1 MSAGRVATEVA
12 EAEPLADAPPSR
24 TRRRAGRRISYALMA
39 VVLGVALFIGT
50 RPAHH
55 PSPEQR
61 ALALE
66 QTIKC
71 PVCRGQSV
79 AESESVAANAIRTE
93 VARRIA
99 TGESDSEIRTYFA
112 QTLGDDILL
121 RPPASGFGGLVW
133 ILPIAGLVAAGCGLG
148 YAFWRWRRWSTE

>member
-1 MSAGRVATEVA
+1 MSGVV
-12 EAEPLADAPPSR
+12 EAEPVAARRPSSAR
-24 TRRRAGRRISYALMA
+24 ARRRVSYVLMF

-50 RPAHH
+50 RPERHAT
-55 PSPEQR
+55 PDAR

-79 AESESVAANAIRTE
+79 AESESEAAKAIRTE
-93 VARRIA
+93 VTRRIA
-99 TGESDSEIRTYFA
+99 AGESDSEIRTYFA

-121 RPPASGFGGLVW
+121 RPPSSGFAGLVW
-133 ILPIAGLVAAGCGLG
+133 ILPVAGLVIAGCALG
-148 YAFWRWRRWSTE
+148 YAFWRWRRWGTE